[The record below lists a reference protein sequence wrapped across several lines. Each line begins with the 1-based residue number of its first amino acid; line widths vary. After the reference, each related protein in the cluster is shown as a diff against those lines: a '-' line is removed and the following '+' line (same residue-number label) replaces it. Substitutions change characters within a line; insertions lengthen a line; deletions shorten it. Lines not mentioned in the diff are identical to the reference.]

1 MNNNTVKI
9 TVTDNRGDLVLA
21 TTSETYAAD
30 LQNNK
35 EKLNVWW
42 RCNVEYDNGKVG
54 YDYPCNHNGKK
65 PRKVIFV
72 NGRLIYADYNF
83 SIEGVENVCDTL
95 EEMFDIDFKSNEQPK
110 ELLRLN
116 NSIFVVIDEFV
127 YQMENGVFVKVFL
140 NYKSAKKYFDDTV
153 KERKKNDHLFVDL
166 EDEDF
171 VVEESENSLCA
182 YRDGCYCTDHINIS
196 IEEQEVID

>member
-116 NSIFVVIDEFV
+116 NSIFVVVDEFV

-166 EDEDF
+166 EDEDL

>member
-9 TVTDNRGDLVLA
+9 TITDNRGDLVLA
-21 TTSETYAAD
+21 TTSETYAED

-35 EKLNVWW
+35 DKLNVWW

-110 ELLRLN
+110 ELFEQDKAYKNYMRQTQTPANKRL
-116 NSIFVVIDEFV
+116 
-127 YQMENGVFVKVFL
+127 QP
-140 NYKSAKKYFDDTV
+140 
-153 KERKKNDHLFVDL
+153 
-166 EDEDF
+166 
-171 VVEESENSLCA
+171 
-182 YRDGCYCTDHINIS
+182 
-196 IEEQEVID
+196 QEVEVPDELKD

>member
-166 EDEDF
+166 EDED
-171 VVEESENSLCA
+171 L
-182 YRDGCYCTDHINIS
+182 
-196 IEEQEVID
+196 

>member
-35 EKLNVWW
+35 DKLNVWW
-42 RCNVEYDNGKVG
+42 RCNVEYDNGKAG

-83 SIEGVENVCDTL
+83 SIEGVENVCNTL

-110 ELLRLN
+110 EL
-116 NSIFVVIDEFV
+116 FEQDKA
-127 YQMENGVFVKVFL
+127 YK
-140 NYKSAKKYFDDTV
+140 NYMQV
-153 KERKKNDHLFVDL
+153 RKE
-166 EDEDF
+166 
-171 VVEESENSLCA
+171 
-182 YRDGCYCTDHINIS
+182 
-196 IEEQEVID
+196 

>member
-140 NYKSAKKYFDDTV
+140 NYKSAKKYFDDMV

-166 EDEDF
+166 EDEDL

>member
-9 TVTDNRGDLVLA
+9 TVTDSRGDLVLA

-35 EKLNVWW
+35 DKLNVWW

-140 NYKSAKKYFDDTV
+140 N
-153 KERKKNDHLFVDL
+153 
-166 EDEDF
+166 
-171 VVEESENSLCA
+171 
-182 YRDGCYCTDHINIS
+182 
-196 IEEQEVID
+196 

>member
-35 EKLNVWW
+35 DKLNVWW

-153 KERKKNDHLFVDL
+153 KESKENDHLFVDL
-166 EDEDF
+166 ENEDL

>member
-166 EDEDF
+166 EDEDL

-196 IEEQEVID
+196 IEEQEVSD

>member
-9 TVTDNRGDLVLA
+9 TVTDSRGDLVLA

-35 EKLNVWW
+35 DKLNVWW

-153 KERKKNDHLFVDL
+153 KERKKNDPLFVDL
-166 EDEDF
+166 EDEDL

>member
-42 RCNVEYDNGKVG
+42 RCNVEYDNGRVG

-166 EDEDF
+166 EDEDL

>member
-153 KERKKNDHLFVDL
+153 KESKENDHLFVDL
-166 EDEDF
+166 EDEDL

>member
-35 EKLNVWW
+35 DKLNVWW

-54 YDYPCNHNGKK
+54 YDYSCNHNGKK

-110 ELLRLN
+110 EL
-116 NSIFVVIDEFV
+116 FEQDKA
-127 YQMENGVFVKVFL
+127 YK
-140 NYKSAKKYFDDTV
+140 NYMQV
-153 KERKKNDHLFVDL
+153 RKE
-166 EDEDF
+166 
-171 VVEESENSLCA
+171 
-182 YRDGCYCTDHINIS
+182 
-196 IEEQEVID
+196 

>member
-35 EKLNVWW
+35 DKLNVWW

-166 EDEDF
+166 EDEDL

>member
-21 TTSETYAAD
+21 TTSETYTED

-35 EKLNVWW
+35 DKLNIWW

-72 NGRLIYADYNF
+72 NGRQIYADYNF

-95 EEMFDIDFKSNEQPK
+95 KEMFDIDFKSNEQPK
-110 ELLRLN
+110 ELFEQDKAYKNYMRHN
-116 NSIFVVIDEFV
+116 YSSKQTVTFDEYPDDLEVSNFQEV
-127 YQMENGVFVKVFL
+127 PS
-140 NYKSAKKYFDDTV
+140 YK
-153 KERKKNDHLFVDL
+153 RMCICILKND
-166 EDEDF
+166 
-171 VVEESENSLCA
+171 
-182 YRDGCYCTDHINIS
+182 YYCKYMGFSQTKQ
-196 IEEQEVID
+196 EQEKRRKALEKYKNL

>member
-9 TVTDNRGDLVLA
+9 TVTDIRGDLVLA

-35 EKLNVWW
+35 DKLNVWW
-42 RCNVEYDNGKVG
+42 RCNVEYDNGKVS
-54 YDYPCNHNGKK
+54 YDYPCNRNGKK

-110 ELLRLN
+110 EL
-116 NSIFVVIDEFV
+116 FEQDKA
-127 YQMENGVFVKVFL
+127 YK
-140 NYKSAKKYFDDTV
+140 NYMRV
-153 KERKKNDHLFVDL
+153 RKE
-166 EDEDF
+166 
-171 VVEESENSLCA
+171 
-182 YRDGCYCTDHINIS
+182 
-196 IEEQEVID
+196 

>member
-140 NYKSAKKYFDDTV
+140 NYKSAKKCFDDTV

-166 EDEDF
+166 EDEDL

>member
-9 TVTDNRGDLVLA
+9 TVTDSRGDLVLA

-35 EKLNVWW
+35 DKLNVWW

-54 YDYPCNHNGKK
+54 YDYPCNHNGEK

-110 ELLRLN
+110 EL
-116 NSIFVVIDEFV
+116 FEQD
-127 YQMENGVFVKVFL
+127 KA
-140 NYKSAKKYFDDTV
+140 YKNHMQV
-153 KERKKNDHLFVDL
+153 RKE
-166 EDEDF
+166 
-171 VVEESENSLCA
+171 
-182 YRDGCYCTDHINIS
+182 
-196 IEEQEVID
+196 

>member
-35 EKLNVWW
+35 DKLNVWW

-83 SIEGVENVCDTL
+83 SIEGVENMFAIHSKKCLILTL
-95 EEMFDIDFKSNEQPK
+95 KATNSRKNC
-110 ELLRLN
+110 LN
-116 NSIFVVIDEFV
+116 
-127 YQMENGVFVKVFL
+127 K
-140 NYKSAKKYFDDTV
+140 T
-153 KERKKNDHLFVDL
+153 R
-166 EDEDF
+166 
-171 VVEESENSLCA
+171 
-182 YRDGCYCTDHINIS
+182 HIKI
-196 IEEQEVID
+196 ICK

>member
-166 EDEDF
+166 EDKDL

>member
-83 SIEGVENVCDTL
+83 SVEGVENVCDTL

-166 EDEDF
+166 EDEDL

-182 YRDGCYCTDHINIS
+182 YRDGCYCTDHINVS